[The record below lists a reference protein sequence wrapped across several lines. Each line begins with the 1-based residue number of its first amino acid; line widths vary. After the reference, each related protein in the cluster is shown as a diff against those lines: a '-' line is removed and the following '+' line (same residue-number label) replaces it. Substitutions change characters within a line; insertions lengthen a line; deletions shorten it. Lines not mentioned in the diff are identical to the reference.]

1 MMDKYKLQIGFK
13 SIKCYP
19 YLANL
24 KQHQAESLLNLLSKE
39 KNWMIIS
46 ITLFKRESGSGK
58 RQYLTPWSRTITE
71 R

>member
-1 MMDKYKLQIGFK
+1 MFVQFGKFK
-13 SIKCYP
+13 ATSRRKF
-19 YLANL
+19 AVFVE
-24 KQHQAESLLNLLSKE
+24 QR